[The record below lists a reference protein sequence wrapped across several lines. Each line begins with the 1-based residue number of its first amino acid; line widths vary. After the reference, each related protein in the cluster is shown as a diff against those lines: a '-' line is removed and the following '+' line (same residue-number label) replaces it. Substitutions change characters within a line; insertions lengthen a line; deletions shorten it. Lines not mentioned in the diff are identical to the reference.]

1 MQVQHLIDVMPAFLL
16 ACLILAA
23 LPGPAT
29 ALFLHRSVRD
39 GRVAGLAAV
48 VGNEIGIFGWT
59 LAGGAGLSVLLTAN
73 HALSM
78 ALHVIGAVILIW
90 LGVNAWRQAKLPAD
104 VEVPLSP
111 RGRTPGAA
119 FRASLVSIAANP
131 KAAAFGIAVV
141 PQFLPSSGPVLPTLL
156 VLAVIQLVLDTA
168 WCAGVVFAADRA
180 REMLGRKHIR
190 RRLERVFG
198 AALMALGVG
207 LAADAR

>member
-1 MQVQHLIDVMPAFLL
+1 MPAFLL

-168 WCAGVVFAADRA
+168 WCAGVVLAADRA

-207 LAADAR
+207 LAADAQ

>member
-1 MQVQHLIDVMPAFLL
+1 MPAFLL

-59 LAGGAGLSVLLTAN
+59 LAGGAGLSVLLMAN